1 MTATAKTTTRDTRR
15 KPARKEAP
23 ANVTPSPTT
32 DLAPIN
38 SADSAHATPI
48 LEGSKV
54 TSAPLVSLRASPL
67 NPRKAFEPG
76 SIAELAESI
85 LHKGLMQNLVVRRG
99 DQPNTYEVIAGGRRL
114 KALTLLADAGRI
126 PPLFDVPVR
135 LAALTDL
142 EALQLATAENVERRS
157 MSPLEEADAFLG
169 MVTLGATPE
178 DIALKFGFG
187 QKTVEQRLLLARD
200 LGEEA
205 RGLLDA
211 GEISLGNAQ
220 IIAHTKGPMRRHLI
234 GAALRGAKPEGL
246 RTLIREGS
254 FLVAHARFDVP
265 SSGLEVVEDLFGE
278 VPPRFADPGAALA
291 LQLDWVNA
299 RADKLRARG
308 KHHFVEVETS
318 QSAHGSALSAGWPDY
333 TAHSGYRDLQ
343 GTVFKVSTVTGEVR
357 ENSGVVRKADEAAR
371 ERAESA
377 ARKAATAS
385 EATGSS
391 GGAIRKS
398 GWIDG
403 HAARAASLRT
413 ALVGDH
419 KRGVALTLLGMLG
432 GSASK
437 LRVDWS
443 SVEVLDVPAVRER
456 LQALDERLG
465 GLLGVKQPGDRYAR
479 CPVQGDRF
487 SGNWRDRDSREFAFY
502 TALMTLELGELLD
515 LQGILTACTLANWN
529 IYQPEGPVAEFVT
542 RLGHD
547 VQARPA
553 LRLTDAHLKA
563 YTRDRLIELAGDA
576 GLDHEGMAKLG
587 TSKLIREAILAHADA
602 LFEQGYVPAIARFPE
617 ALPPL
622 LAAEAAPVIASD
634 EDGEGDEDPGEDDTG
649 TED

>member
-1 MTATAKTTTRDTRR
+1 M
-15 KPARKEAP
+15 
-23 ANVTPSPTT
+23 
-32 DLAPIN
+32 PI
-38 SADSAHATPI
+38 
-48 LEGSKV
+48 
-54 TSAPLVSLRASPL
+54 
-67 NPRKAFEPG
+67 
-76 SIAELAESI
+76 
-85 LHKGLMQNLVVRRG
+85 
-99 DQPNTYEVIAGGRRL
+99 
-114 KALTLLADAGRI
+114 
-126 PPLFDVPVR
+126 R

-178 DIALKFGFG
+178 DIALKFGYAL
-187 QKTVEQRLLLARD
+187 KTVQQRLVLAD
-200 LGEEA
+200 GLGSEA
-205 RGLLDA
+205 RELFTAGRIGLGQAQVIAQTAGPLRKHVLEAAGRGHDA
-211 GEISLGNAQ
+211 GQ
-220 IIAHTKGPMRRHLI
+220 
-234 GAALRGAKPEGL
+234 LRQLVK
-246 RTLIREGS
+246 RSS
-254 FLVAHARFDVP
+254 FLVEHAKFDAAA
-265 SSGLEVVEDLFGE
+265 SGLEVVSDLFGDTPE
-278 VPPRFADPGAALA
+278 RFADPKTAMAA
-291 LQLDWVNA
+291 QLDWINA
-299 RADKLRARG
+299 RAEKLRAG
-308 KHHFVEVETS
+308 KAKFVEIVATE
-318 QSAHGSALSAGWPDY
+318 
-333 TAHSGYRDLQ
+333 SGYMSLGYTDWDAHCRYKDLQ
-343 GTVFKVSTVTGEVR
+343 GTVLMYSTSSGEVR
-357 ENSGVVRKADEAAR
+357 EFTGVARTKDVRAR
-371 ERAESA
+371 EQSERAKE
-377 ARKAATAS
+377 KAATAS

-403 HAARAASLRT
+403 HAARATSIRT
-413 ALVGDH
+413 ALTGDH

-432 GSASK
+432 GDASK

-502 TALMTLELGELLD
+502 TALMTLELSELLD

-602 LFEQGYVPAIARFPE
+602 LFEQGYVPAIAR
-617 ALPPL
+617 LPRGPARPSWPSRPL
-622 LAAEAAPVIASD
+622 PVIASD
-634 EDGEGDEDPGEDDTG
+634 EDGEATITDCP
-649 TED
+649 